1 MPCCSALPC
10 DEATHPAEPGVFII
24 LKMVRDGYWY
34 GISLILV
41 GIAIAALTQ
50 TWWWALPPLLL
61 AAFFLWFF
69 RDPERAVP
77 AGEGLVVSPADGQVT
92 SIETIR
98 TPSGDR
104 TRISIFLNVFNVHV
118 NRSPVAGM
126 VREVRYQQGMFGNAI
141 DAASADRNE
150 QNICVMEADDGYEV
164 VFKQIAGL
172 LARRI
177 VFRHKAGDRLAR
189 GQRVG
194 LIKFGSRTDLLL
206 PAGSEVRVQLKAM
219 VKGGS
224 SILAYVAPRVGQPLQ
239 TVDALEQ
246 TR

>member
-1 MPCCSALPC
+1 MSQGN
-10 DEATHPAEPGVFII
+10 ATII
-24 LKMVRDGYWY
+24 VGMVRDGYLY

-41 GIAIAALTQ
+41 AVVVAALTH
-50 TWWWALPPLLL
+50 TWWWAMLPLAL

-69 RDPERAVP
+69 RDPERVIPQAP
-77 AGEGLVVSPADGQVT
+77 GLVVSPADGKIT
-92 SIETIR
+92 SIETIT
-98 TPSGDR
+98 TPLGPR

-118 NRSPVAGM
+118 NRAPTAGV
-126 VREVRYQQGMFGNAI
+126 VREVRYQKGAFVNAM

-150 QNICVMEADDGYEV
+150 QNICVMQADDGYELI
-164 VFKQIAGL
+164 FKQIAGL

-177 VFRHKAGDRLAR
+177 VFRHKAGDRLER

-194 LIKFGSRTDLLL
+194 LIKFGSRTDLVM
-206 PAGSEVRVQLKAM
+206 PAGAEVRVALGAI

-224 SILAYVAPRVGQPLQ
+224 TVLAFLSPSAGGPGYNGTAATAEPV
-239 TVDALEQ
+239 LEPVLET